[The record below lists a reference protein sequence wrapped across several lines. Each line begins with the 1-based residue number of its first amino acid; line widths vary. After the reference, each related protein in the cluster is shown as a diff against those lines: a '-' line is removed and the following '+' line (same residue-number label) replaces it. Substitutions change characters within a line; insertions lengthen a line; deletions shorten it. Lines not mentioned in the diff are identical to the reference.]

1 MSRDVTNFLTYWKA
15 TTFSSILDP
24 TIYLLA
30 FGLGLGTIVAAVE
43 GMEYVQYVG
52 TGMVA
57 TAILFSSAF
66 SAMYGVFI
74 KHRFQHTY
82 DAILAAPVDVE
93 ELVTAEV
100 AWLGLR
106 AGVYGVAPLL
116 VTMVFGLD
124 PRRGC
129 SLVPFIGAVTAFGF
143 AGFGVFAAAAVSKI
157 DHFNY
162 IQSALL
168 TPLFLVSGTFFP
180 IDELPQGA
188 QIASNFNP
196 LYHCVELVRHAVFG
210 FETVDLFHIAR
221 ADRVRARDV
230 AAGDLEAG
238 EAPHRVGNVMG
249 SCRRCWTSSRRSS
262 SWRSIRPSTSA
273 TSSSRGAARPSAGI
287 PTSRRPAGSSSTSAT

>member
-1 MSRDVTNFLTYWKA
+1 MTATTAGRLRRRLHRLEPAAITGVMSRDVTNFKTFWKT

-30 FGLGLGTIVAAVE
+30 FGLGLGTIVAAVQ

-57 TAILFSSAF
+57 TAILFSAVF

-93 ELVTAEV
+93 ELVTAEIV
-100 AWLGLR
+100 WLGLR
-106 AGVYGVAPLL
+106 AGLYGAAPLL
-116 VTMVFGLD
+116 VTMLFGLD
-124 PRRGC
+124 PSLGML
-129 SLVPFIGAVTAFGF
+129 LVPPIGAVTAFGF
-143 AGFGVFAAAAVSKI
+143 AGLGVLAAALVSKI
-157 DHFNY
+157 DHFSY
-162 IQSALL
+162 IQSALI

-180 IDELPQGA
+180 IDELPHGA

-210 FETVDLFHIAR
+210 FESVDLLH
-221 ADRVRARDV
+221 VVVLV
-230 AAGDLEAG
+230 AFAVL
-238 EAPHRVGNVMG
+238 
-249 SCRRCWTSSRRSS
+249 
-262 SWRSIRPSTSA
+262 SWRLAIWRMEK
-273 TSSSRGAARPSAGI
+273 RLI
-287 PTSRRPAGSSSTSAT
+287 D

>member
-1 MSRDVTNFLTYWKA
+1 VTNFKSFWKT

-30 FGLGLGTIVAAVE
+30 FGLGLGTLVASVG

-57 TAILFSSAF
+57 TAVLFSSVF

-74 KHRFQHTY
+74 KHRFQRTY
-82 DAILAAPVDVE
+82 DAILAAPVDTE

-100 AWLGLR
+100 VWLGVR
-106 AGVYGVAPLL
+106 SGVYGAAPLL
-116 VTMVFGLD
+116 VTMLFGLD
-124 PRRGC
+124 PSFGM
-129 SLVPFIGAVTAFGF
+129 LVVPFIGALTGFGF
-143 AGFGVFAAAAVSKI
+143 AGLGVLAAALVSKI
-157 DHFNY
+157 DHFSY
-162 IQSALL
+162 IQSALI

-210 FETVDLFHIAR
+210 FEAADLFH
-221 ADRVRARDV
+221 V
-230 AAGDLEAG
+230 AVLAAFALL
-238 EAPHRVGNVMG
+238 
-249 SCRRCWTSSRRSS
+249 T
-262 SWRSIRPSTSA
+262 WRLAIWRMEK
-273 TSSSRGAARPSAGI
+273 RLI
-287 PTSRRPAGSSSTSAT
+287 D

>member
-1 MSRDVTNFLTYWKA
+1 MSATTAAPPAGRPVGRLRRRLHRLEPAAITGVMSRDVTNFKTFWKT

-30 FGLGLGTIVAAVE
+30 FGLGLGTIVAAVQ

-57 TAILFSSAF
+57 TAILFSSVF

-106 AGVYGVAPLL
+106 AGIYGVAPLL
-116 VTMVFGLD
+116 VTMLFGLD
-124 PRRGC
+124 PSPGTL
-129 SLVPFIGAVTAFGF
+129 LVPFIGALTAFGF
-143 AGFGVFAAAAVSKI
+143 AGLGVLAAALVSKI
-157 DHFNY
+157 DHFSY
-162 IQSALL
+162 IQSALI

-180 IDELPQGA
+180 IDELPEGA

-210 FETVDLFHIAR
+210 FEAVDLFHI
-221 ADRVRARDV
+221 VVLV
-230 AAGDLEAG
+230 AFALL
-238 EAPHRVGNVMG
+238 
-249 SCRRCWTSSRRSS
+249 
-262 SWRSIRPSTSA
+262 SWRLAIWRMEK
-273 TSSSRGAARPSAGI
+273 RLI
-287 PTSRRPAGSSSTSAT
+287 D